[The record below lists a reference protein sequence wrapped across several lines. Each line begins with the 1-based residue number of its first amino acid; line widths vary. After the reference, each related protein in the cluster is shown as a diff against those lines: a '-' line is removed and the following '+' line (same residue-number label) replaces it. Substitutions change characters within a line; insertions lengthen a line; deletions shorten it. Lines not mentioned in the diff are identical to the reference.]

1 MIVNMNNDQK
11 ELKKETQR
19 AVRKLFNF
27 EVGQVDLERPT
38 DPKHGDLATNIAF
51 KLAGRLKTDPKVIAE
66 KIADE
71 MKGDFFKSEARGG
84 FVNFYFSDR
93 FLQDKIESILKF
105 EKKEEEKTMVL
116 DYSAP
121 NIAKPFGIGHL
132 RSTIVG
138 QAIYNIYEYS
148 GWNCIGVNHLGDWG
162 TQYGKLLYQ
171 ITQKNLDPEELS
183 VKDLERLY
191 VEFHEEAEERQE
203 MEDEARKWFKK
214 LEDGDEKARK
224 IWKKCVEVSLKEFDK
239 TYSLLEVDIDHVMG
253 ESFYE
258 DKMEAVI
265 KEAKEKGVAKESEGA
280 LIVDFG
286 EEMPPAMLLK
296 SDGSTTY
303 FTRDLATAKYR
314 IDKWNPDLLI
324 YEIGADQKLHM
335 RQLFRTV
342 EILGWKDKNDFMHVA
357 HGMYR
362 LKDGAMST
370 RKGRTVHLENVL
382 NEAIERAEK
391 IIESSE
397 TTGEIT
403 EQKKKEIAKKVGVGA
418 VKYADLKKHY
428 KKDIV
433 FDWDKVLNLK
443 GDSGPYLQYT
453 ALRAKSVLKKAES
466 DDFYLIGL
474 SEKERMIV
482 KKAAEFEEVV
492 ERSEKNFTPSVLAG
506 FAHDLAREFNGFYS
520 EYPIL
525 DADTEEERRRRIS
538 ITETVFSLLEKS
550 LNLLGISIPS
560 EM

>member
-27 EVGQVDLERPT
+27 EVDQVDLERPT
-38 DPKHGDLATNIAF
+38 DPEHGDLATNIAF
-51 KLAGRLKTDPKVIAE
+51 KLAGRLKKDPKAIAE

-71 MKGDFFKSEARGG
+71 MRGDFFKHEARGG
-84 FVNFYFSDR
+84 FVNFYFTDR
-93 FLQDKIESILKF
+93 FLQNKIESILKF
-105 EKKEEEKTMVL
+105 EKKEKEKTMVL

-191 VEFHEEAEERQE
+191 VDFHKEAEEHPE

-239 TYSLLEVDIDHVMG
+239 IYSLLEVDIDHVMG

-258 DKMEAVI
+258 EKMEAVI

-382 NEAIERAEK
+382 SEAIERAEK
-391 IIESSE
+391 IIENSE

-403 EQKKKEIAKKVGVGA
+403 EQKKKDIAKKVGVGA

-443 GDSGPYLQYT
+443 GNSGPYLQYT
-453 ALRAKSVLKKAES
+453 TLRAKSVLKKAG
-466 DDFYLIGL
+466 DFNFQISNL
-474 SEKERMIV
+474 SEKERRII
-482 KKAAEFEEVV
+482 KRIGEFENILDAAE
-492 ERSEKNFTPSVLAG
+492 RNFTPSSIANFTYQLAK
-506 FAHDLAREFNGFYS
+506 EFNIFYN
-520 EYPIL
+520 EMPIL
-525 DADTEEERRRRIS
+525 EAPSKKERAQRLS
-538 ITETVFSLLEKS
+538 VTKASFATLKKS
-550 LNLLGISIPS
+550 LELLGIPLP
-560 EM
+560 EKM

>member
-27 EVGQVDLERPT
+27 EVDQVDLERPT
-38 DPKHGDLATNIAF
+38 DPEHGDLATNIAF
-51 KLAGRLKTDPKVIAE
+51 KLAGRLKKDPKAIAE

-71 MKGDFFKSEARGG
+71 MRGDFFKHEARGG
-84 FVNFYFSDR
+84 FVNFYFTDR
-93 FLQDKIESILKF
+93 FLQNKIESILKF
-105 EKKEEEKTMVL
+105 EKKEKEKTMVL

-191 VEFHEEAEERQE
+191 VDFHKEAEEHPE

-239 TYSLLEVDIDHVMG
+239 IYSLLEVDIDHVMG

-258 DKMEAVI
+258 EKMEAVI

-382 NEAIERAEK
+382 SEAIERAEK
-391 IIESSE
+391 IIENSE

-482 KKAAEFEEVV
+482 KKASEFEEVV

-506 FAHDLAREFNGFYS
+506 FAYDLAREFNGFYS
-520 EYPIL
+520 EYSIL